1 MAEYIVYIPSAWPL
15 LLLSAF
21 LTVLLML
28 VTYVLYTKSTRQT
41 ASRSIGVQTEA
52 ASRLPIDDVIYV
64 NQSGEVYHRL
74 FCKHVKQTT
83 QARRPCLICCPSS
96 STR

>member
-1 MAEYIVYIPSAWPL
+1 MADYIVFIPSAWPH

-21 LTVLLML
+21 LTVLLMIA
-28 VTYVLYTKSTRQT
+28 TYVLYNKSARRM

-52 ASRLPIDDVIYV
+52 ASRLPMDDIVYV

-83 QARRPCLICCPSS
+83 QSRRPCLICCPSS